1 MLGRTMPGHE
11 HEDFR
16 RIRSP
21 FEGALVCLRA
31 LEEGDLPRV
40 NELFWDPDVTAGVGA
55 GWPEPLAGTRTF
67 WERARANP
75 ATQLFAIDVGGEL
88 VGACS
93 LESIDPR
100 NRSAVLGIWI
110 GKPFWD
116 RGFGTDAV
124 RTLCRFGFRQMNLYR
139 IGLSVYATNQRG
151 VRAYE
156 KVGFKEE
163 GRRRSAQFVGGRFV
177 DVIEMGLLHDELIEP

>member
-1 MLGRTMPGHE
+1 MAMQ
-11 HEDFR
+11 
-16 RIRSP
+16 
-21 FEGALVCLRA
+21 
-31 LEEGDLPRV
+31 
-40 NELFWDPDVTAGVGA
+40 
-55 GWPEPLAGTRTF
+55 
-67 WERARANP
+67 P
-75 ATQLFAIDVGGEL
+75 A
-88 VGACS
+88 
-93 LESIDPR
+93 P
-100 NRSAVLGIWI
+100 
-110 GKPFWD
+110 
-116 RGFGTDAV
+116 TDAV